1 MAVTEN
7 LRQVRQQVQQL
18 AQGRPVTVLAVSKG
32 QSAALI
38 REAHAAGQGDFGE
51 SYLQEAL
58 EKQAQ
63 LQDLALTWHFIGPL
77 QSNKTRPIA
86 QHFQWVHGVMRLKIA
101 ERLSEARQEAGLPPL
116 NVCLQVNLS
125 GESSKA
131 GVAPA
136 EVAALAAAVAR
147 LPGLRLRGLMTLPEA
162 TPEIALQ
169 RHRFAALRELQATLN
184 QQGHDLDTLS
194 MGMSQDFAS
203 AIAEGSTIVRIG
215 TTIFG
220 ERQKTS

>member
-7 LRQVRQQVQQL
+7 LRQVRHQVQQL

-38 REAHAAGQGDFGE
+38 REAHAAGQRDFGE

-63 LQDLALTWHFIGPL
+63 LQDLALAWHFIGPL

-86 QHFQWVHGVMRLKIA
+86 QHFQWVHGVTRLKIA

-136 EVAALAAAVAR
+136 EAAALAAAVAR
-147 LPGLRLRGLMTLPEA
+147 LPGLRLRGLMTLPEP

-169 RHRFAALRELQATLN
+169 RQRFAALRELQATLN
-184 QQGHDLDTLS
+184 QQGYGLDTLS

>member
-7 LRQVRQQVQQL
+7 LRQVRKQVQQL
-18 AQGRPVTVLAVSKG
+18 AQGRPVAVLAVSKG
-32 QSAALI
+32 QSAAAI
-38 REAHAAGQGDFGE
+38 REAWAAGQAAFGE

-63 LQDLALTWHFIGPL
+63 LQDLALEWHFIGPV

-86 QHFQWVHGVMRLKIA
+86 QHFHWVHGVTRLKIA

-125 GESSKA
+125 GEASKA
-131 GVAPA
+131 GVAPE
-136 EVAALAAAVAR
+136 EVAALAAAVAT
-147 LPGLRLRGLMTLPEA
+147 LPGLRLRGLMTLPEP
-162 TPEIALQ
+162 TPDLDLQ
-169 RHRFAALRELQATLN
+169 RQRFAALRQLQATLKER
-184 QQGHDLDTLS
+184 GHALDTLS

-220 ERQKTS
+220 ERRKTS

>member
-7 LRQVRQQVQQL
+7 LRQVLTQVQQL
-18 AQGRPVTVLAVSKG
+18 AGGRPVTVLAVSKG
-32 QSAALI
+32 QSTAII
-38 REAHAAGQGDFGE
+38 REAWAVGQRAFGE
-51 SYLQEAL
+51 SYVQEAL

-63 LQDLALTWHFIGPL
+63 LQGLALEWHFIGPV
-77 QSNKTRPIA
+77 QSNKTGPIA
-86 QHFQWVHGVMRLKIA
+86 RHFQWVHGVTRLKIA
-101 ERLSEARQEAGLPPL
+101 GRLSEARQEAGLPPL
-116 NVCLQVNLS
+116 NVCVQVNLS

-131 GVAPA
+131 GVVPA
-136 EVAALAAAVAR
+136 EVATLVAAVTG

-162 TPEIALQ
+162 TPDIALQ
-169 RHRFAALRELQATLN
+169 HQRFATLRRLQTTLN
-184 QQGHDLDTLS
+184 EQGYALDTLS

>member
-7 LRQVRQQVQQL
+7 LRRVLQRVQQL

-32 QSAALI
+32 QSAAVI
-38 REAHAAGQGDFGE
+38 REAHAAGQRVFGE

-63 LQDLALTWHFIGPL
+63 LQDLALEWHFIGPL

-86 QHFQWVHGVMRLKIA
+86 QHFHWVHGVTRLKIA

-116 NVCLQVNLS
+116 NICLQVNLS

-131 GVAPA
+131 GVAP
-136 EVAALAAAVAR
+136 EALATLADAVAE
-147 LPGLRLRGLMTLPEA
+147 LPGLRLRGLMTLPEP
-162 TPEIALQ
+162 TPDTALQ
-169 RHRFAALRELQATLN
+169 RQRFAALRSLQATLN
-184 QQGHDLDTLS
+184 ARGHALDTLS

-220 ERQKTS
+220 DRQKTS

>member
-7 LRQVRQQVQQL
+7 LARVRQQVQQL

-38 REAHAAGQGDFGE
+38 RQAHAAGQRDFGE
-51 SYLQEAL
+51 SYVQEAL

-63 LQDLALTWHFIGPL
+63 LQDLALVWHFIGPL
-77 QSNKTRPIA
+77 QSNKTRAIA
-86 QHFQWVHGVMRLKIA
+86 QHFQWVHGVTRPKIA
-101 ERLSEARQEAGLPPL
+101 ERLAQARQEAGLAPL
-116 NVCLQVNLS
+116 HVCVQVNLS

-136 EVAALAAAVAR
+136 AVAALAEAVAR
-147 LPGLRLRGLMTLPEA
+147 LPGLRLRGLMTLPEP
-162 TPEIALQ
+162 TPDTLLQ
-169 RHRFAALRELQATLN
+169 RQRFAALRALQATLN
-184 QQGHDLDTLS
+184 QQGYGLDTLS

>member
-1 MAVTEN
+1 MTVTEN
-7 LRQVRQQVQQL
+7 LQQVQEQVRQL

-32 QSAALI
+32 QSAAVI
-38 REAHAAGQGDFGE
+38 REARAAGQSVFGE

-63 LQDLALTWHFIGPL
+63 LRDLALEWHFIGPV

-86 QHFQWVHGVMRLKIA
+86 QHFQWVHGVTRLKIA
-101 ERLSEARQEAGLPPL
+101 ERLSEVRQEEGLAPL

-131 GVAPA
+131 GVPPEA
-136 EVAALAAAVAR
+136 VADLAAAVAV

-162 TPEIALQ
+162 TPDIALQ
-169 RHRFAALRELQATLN
+169 RQRFAALRQLQTVLN
-184 QQGHDLDTLS
+184 EQGHALDTLS

-215 TTIFG
+215 TAIFG
-220 ERQKTS
+220 KRRKTS